1 MDPPTSDQLDWSI
14 TRAEWDRIAPGQ
26 PKVDTAVSKVA
37 GASVFV
43 SALAGVISIAWAL
56 STTNTWI
63 IFAAVLV
70 SLSLIAVSVQVY
82 RRMSRSLGDW
92 GGMHPV
98 VWESRGCVCPWCQV
112 RVDRERCPGHGFSAA
127 DQPALIAYWEALATR
142 DSSVV
147 MQMSDELQST
157 ARAMP
162 DAASRSGGVF
172 VRPLQA
178 IALGM
183 FDAER
188 SPFARACAAWPA
200 SLALLALLIVI
211 ATILDATFGRSTAM
225 IPISGCWIVVL
236 FPVAAAVA
244 WKGWKPG
251 PPRCA
256 ACGHLCA
263 TKEPTLCPECGANLL
278 RRGAIERGTN
288 ARSFPWAFVALFL
301 LMWIVPS
308 LVSRAVR
315 ALPIGARNAIYS
327 VTLPPSDY
335 FRTLDP
341 ATMSAAEATDV
352 ADLIIHLAE
361 RQRTVAPL
369 AWDFMPKAI
378 AAGKL
383 PPSYHEKAA
392 RASVRPSLTARFNP
406 QTAEVEVR
414 VEANWGAPILGY
426 TTLVRVFTGGYSTDG
441 GKTWARDWT
450 QERALELSRGT
461 HEILARAWI
470 IFGPLATRDLPVD
483 FDERGAPILPDPSMS
498 AYEVP
503 LQTTVDIP

>member
-1 MDPPTSDQLDWSI
+1 MEPPTPNQPDWSI

-37 GASVFV
+37 GVFVFV
-43 SALAGVISIAWAL
+43 STLTGVIAIAWAL
-56 STTNTWI
+56 STANTWI

-70 SLSLIAVSVQVY
+70 SLSLIAVSVQTY
-82 RRMSRSLGDW
+82 RRMSRSLSDW

-147 MQMSDELQST
+147 MQLSDELQAT

-162 DAASRSGGVF
+162 DAASRRGGMF
-172 VRPLQA
+172 VRPLRA
-178 IALGM
+178 IAPGM

-188 SPFARACAAWPA
+188 SPLARACAAWPV
-200 SLALLALLIVI
+200 SLALLTLLVAI
-211 ATILDATFGRSTAM
+211 AAILDATFGRSTAM
-225 IPISGCWIVVL
+225 IPIGGCWAVVL
-236 FPVAAAVA
+236 FPFAAAVA
-244 WKGWKPG
+244 WNGWKPG

-263 TKEPTLCPECGANLL
+263 TKQPSICPECGANLL
-278 RRGAIERGTN
+278 SRDAIDRGAK
-288 ARSFPWAFVALFL
+288 ARSFPWAFFALFP

-308 LVSRAVR
+308 VVSRTVS
-315 ALPIGARNAIYS
+315 ALPISARNAIYS
-327 VTLPPSDY
+327 ITLPPGDY
-335 FRTLDP
+335 LRTLDP
-341 ATMSAAEATDV
+341 TTMSAADATDV

-361 RQRTVAPL
+361 RERKHAPF

-378 AAGKL
+378 AAGKV
-383 PPSYHEKAA
+383 PPNYREKAA
-392 RASVRPSLTARFNP
+392 RASTHPSLTARFNP

-414 VEANWGAPILGY
+414 VEANWGTPILGF
-426 TTLVRVFTGGYSTDG
+426 TTSVRVFGGGYSTDG
-441 GKTWARDWT
+441 GKTWSRDWT

-461 HEILARAWI
+461 HEIRARAWI
-470 IFGPLATRDLPVD
+470 IVGPLATHDLPVD
-483 FDERGAPILPDPSMS
+483 FNERGAPILPDPSMS